1 MLAEPFEINRE
12 KFQLVVDASVKTGIR
27 SWSPWSFWFSAIGV
41 GEARRM
47 VTDAG
52 IEVPV
57 LEALSQWSG
66 GPSEQQQQELDQL
79 LELAD
84 TFGASMLMACVL
96 EPAADLSA
104 AADGLALACDA
115 AAAQGLRVCLEFLP
129 WTAVPTL
136 QTGWELI
143 QRSGASNSGL
153 ILDAWHWHR
162 QPGGRDVDLLRSI
175 PGERIHYVQ
184 LCDAGPTPGPDP
196 MAECMSSRLP
206 TGEGVV
212 DFAEF
217 LDAIDATG
225 ATPLVTTEVFN
236 TALAA
241 RGPQAHAEAV
251 RAALGTI
258 LED

>member
-1 MLAEPFEINRE
+1 MLSEPFEFSRE
-12 KFQLVVDASVKTGIR
+12 KLQQLLDASAKTGIS
-27 SWSPWSFWFSAIGV
+27 SWSPWSFWLTGV
-41 GEARRM
+41 GVNEARQM
-47 VTDAG
+47 IAGAG

-66 GPSEQQQQELDQL
+66 GPGEQQRQELDQL

-96 EPAADLSA
+96 EQTADLSA
-104 AADGLALACDA
+104 AADGLALACEA

-129 WTAVPTL
+129 WTAVPNL
-136 QTGWELI
+136 RTGWDLI
-143 QRSGASNSGL
+143 QRSGASNGGL

-162 QPGGRDVDLLRSI
+162 QPGGRDVELLRSI

-184 LCDAGPTPGPDP
+184 LSDAGPNPGPDP
-196 MAECMSSRLP
+196 MAECMSARLP

-212 DFAEF
+212 NFGEF

-225 ATPLVTTEVFN
+225 AAPIVMTEVFN

-251 RAALGTI
+251 RSALGAI